1 MKDAKFLLKATFA
14 NVAFNKNLFMRI
26 ISTIQISLR
35 AMRANKVR
43 TGLTVLGMVIGIAS
57 VIIVF
62 SAGEGI
68 NSLIVGQIE
77 SFGGSD
83 MIETEIKVPS
93 TKKGVASETQA
104 GMSLAMG
111 VQVTTLTLDD
121 MEDIDRLPNVEK
133 SYAGIMGQEQVS
145 YGNELR
151 KALLFG
157 VTANFIDLDQSEV
170 DYGRF
175 FFDAEDKSLS
185 QVAVLGC
192 SIKEKLFGES
202 DPIGRSIKIRKK
214 KFRVIGVLKERGA
227 VMTLDFDD
235 FVYAPVRTLQ
245 KKIMGIDHVI
255 FMMHQIED
263 VGLIDNTQE
272 EMRYILRENHNL
284 PHPEGP
290 TDWMGVGKDDFR
302 VVSMTES
309 MEIMETVTGAITLL
323 LLAIVAISLV
333 VGGVGILNI
342 MYVVVSERTA
352 EIGLRKA
359 VGARYRDI
367 MLQFLFE
374 AVLIT
379 IAGGIVG
386 VVFGVAI
393 SFLISWGANYYGLDW
408 EFVVPVRAFVVAL
421 GFSAF
426 FGIVFGVYPARKAAR
441 MEPVEALRKE

>member
-1 MKDAKFLLKATFA
+1 
-14 NVAFNKNLFMRI
+14 MRI
-26 ISTIQISLR
+26 LSTIQIAIR

-68 NSLIVGQIE
+68 NSLILGQIE

-83 MIETEIKVPS
+83 IIETEIKVPS
-93 TKKGVASETQA
+93 TKKGAGSEMQA
-104 GMSLAMG
+104 GAAMAQG

-121 MEDIDRLPNVEK
+121 MGDIDKLPNIK
-133 SYAGIMGQEQVS
+133 RSYAGIMGQEQVS

-157 VTANFIDLDQSEV
+157 VSANFIDIDQSEIN
-170 DYGRF
+170 YGRF
-175 FFDAEDKSLS
+175 YTEAEDKSLAN
-185 QVAVLGC
+185 VTVLGYK
-192 SIKEKLFGES
+192 IKEKLFGDS
-202 DPIGRSIKIRKK
+202 DPIGKSIKIHTKK
-214 KFRVIGVLKERGA
+214 YRVIGVLEERGA
-227 VMTLDFDD
+227 IMTIDFDD
-235 FVYAPVRTLQ
+235 FVYVPIRTMQ
-245 KKIMGIDHVI
+245 KRIMGIDHVT
-255 FMMHQIED
+255 FTMHQVENTELMED
-263 VGLIDNTQE
+263 TQE

-290 TDWMGVGKDDFR
+290 TDWMGAGKDDFR

-323 LLAIVAISLV
+323 LLAIVAISLI

-342 MYVVVSERTA
+342 MYVVVSERAT

-359 VGARYRDI
+359 VGARYKDI
-367 MLQFLFE
+367 MLQFLIE

-379 IAGGIVG
+379 IIGGIVG
-386 VVFGVAI
+386 VVFGMSV
-393 SFLISWGANYYGLDW
+393 SYLISWGASSYGLDW
-408 EFVVPVRAFVVAL
+408 EFVVPIKAFVVAL

-426 FGIVFGVYPARKAAR
+426 FGIVFGVYPARKAAK
-441 MEPVEALRKE
+441 MDPIEALRKE

>member
-1 MKDAKFLLKATFA
+1 
-14 NVAFNKNLFMRI
+14 MRI
-26 ISTIQISLR
+26 FSTIQISLR
-35 AMRANKVR
+35 AMRANKIR
-43 TGLTVLGMVIGIAS
+43 TGLTVIGMVIGIAS

-68 NSLIVGQIE
+68 NGLILGQIE

-93 TKKGVASETQA
+93 SKKGGGGEMQA
-104 GMSLAMG
+104 GMNIVIG
-111 VQVTTLTLDD
+111 VPVTTLNLDD
-121 MEDIDRLPNVEK
+121 MKDINKLPNIKK

-145 YGNELR
+145 YSNEFK

-157 VTANFIDLDQSEV
+157 VTANFIDIDQSEI
-170 DYGRF
+170 DQGRF
-175 FFDAEDKSLS
+175 FTDAEDKSLAS
-185 QVAVLGC
+185 VAILGYK
-192 SIKEKLFGES
+192 IKDELFGDS

-214 KFRVIGVLKERGA
+214 KFRVIGVLEERGA

-235 FVYAPVRTLQ
+235 FVYVPVRTLQ
-245 KKIMGIDHVI
+245 KKIMGIDHVL
-255 FMMHQIED
+255 FMMHQVED
-263 VGLIDNTQE
+263 IVLIDDTQE
-272 EMRYILRENHNL
+272 EIRYILRENHNL
-284 PHPEGP
+284 PHPEEA
-290 TDWMGVGKDDFR
+290 TTWMGMPKDDFR
-302 VVSMTES
+302 VVLMTES
-309 MEIMETVTGAITLL
+309 MEIMSVVAGAITLL
-323 LLAIVAISLV
+323 LLAIVAISLI

-359 VGARYRDI
+359 VGARYKDI
-367 MLQFLFE
+367 MLQFLIE
-374 AVLIT
+374 AILIT
-379 IAGGIVG
+379 IAGGIIG
-386 VVFGVAI
+386 IIFGAAV

-408 EFVVPVRAFVVAL
+408 RFVIPVKAFVVAL